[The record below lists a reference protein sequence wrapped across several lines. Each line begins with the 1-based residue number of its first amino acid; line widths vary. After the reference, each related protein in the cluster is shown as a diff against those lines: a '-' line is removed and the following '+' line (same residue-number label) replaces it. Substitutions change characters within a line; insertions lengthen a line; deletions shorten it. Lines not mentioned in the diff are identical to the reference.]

1 MSTAGA
7 AAPTSGSTNGASQ
20 ATQVR
25 DEHLERLTGR
35 EHDAL
40 VVGGGINGAI
50 SALALAGHGLRV
62 ALIESDDFGSGVSQ
76 ESSNLIW
83 GGFKYLQTYDVG
95 LVAGLCRSRNLL
107 ARSYASQLR
116 EVRFLAALGPTSP
129 YSPAYAALGAH
140 AYWAL
145 GRFATGRPRLL
156 SSRSVAAAEPAID
169 SGDVQ
174 GAVEY
179 SDYLLADND
188 ARFVLQ
194 LLLDAVDRGAV
205 AVSRMRLDAAER
217 AGGGWR
223 AEVTDRLTGSRH
235 TVAAGL
241 LVNAAGPRAGE
252 LAALTGAS
260 LRQALCFSKGAHIV
274 VPQVTE
280 SGRVLAFFDDDQRL
294 FYVIPMGHR
303 SLIGTTDT
311 RVEEA
316 EASVTHD
323 DRDFL
328 LEQANARLRLPRRL
342 RDGDVIAYRCGVR
355 ALVVDDGADT
365 DRDWT
370 ELSRRHAVEA
380 DEQRGTISILGGK
393 LSDCLNVGTEVV
405 AAARACGLEPAAG
418 DRRWFGEPP
427 ESVRAGFWRRAAG
440 VGIGEAGAARLWRR
454 HGRRALEVADL
465 VEESAELGEPLSE
478 VVECSAAEVMVMA
491 RHEHILSMDDFL
503 RRRTM
508 LAMLE
513 TADTLS
519 QDPGV
524 ERAADLL
531 FGPGPER
538 PVSEANKSG
547 SAGPERPVSEANK
560 SGSAGPERPVSEAS
574 KSGSAGP
581 ERPVGAAN
589 QTGSGAA

>member
-1 MSTAGA
+1 MSA
-7 AAPTSGSTNGASQ
+7 AEATTPTDGSFH
-20 ATQVR
+20 ATELR
-25 DEHLERLTGR
+25 DEHLARLTGQD
-35 EHDAL
+35 HDAL

-50 SALALAGHGLRV
+50 SALALATHGLRV
-62 ALIESDDFGSGVSQ
+62 ALIESEDFGSGVSQ

-107 ARSYASQLR
+107 ARSYASRVR

-129 YSPAYAALGAH
+129 YSPTYAALGAH

-145 GRFATGRPRLL
+145 GRFATERPRLL
-156 SSRSVAAAEPAID
+156 SPRSVAMAEPTIASD
-169 SGDVQ
+169 DVQ

-194 LLLDAVDRGAV
+194 LLLDAVDNGAI
-205 AVSRMRLDAAER
+205 AVSRMRLDGAER
-217 AGGGWR
+217 ARGGWR
-223 AEVTDRLTGSRH
+223 ADVTDRLSGGRH
-235 TVAAGL
+235 TVSAGL
-241 LVNAAGPRAGE
+241 LINAAGPRAGE
-252 LAALTGAS
+252 LATLTGTS

-311 RVEEA
+311 RVEA
-316 EASVTHD
+316 TEASVTHD

-328 LEQANARLRLPRRL
+328 LEQANARLRLPRPL
-342 RDGDVIAYRCGVR
+342 RDEDIIAYRCGVR
-355 ALVVDDGADT
+355 ALVVDEGEDT

-370 ELSRRHAVEA
+370 ELSRRHSVEA
-380 DEQRGTISILGGK
+380 DEQRGTVSILGGK
-393 LSDCLNVGTEVV
+393 LSDCLNVGEEVV
-405 AAARACGLEPAAG
+405 TAARACGLEPAAP
-418 DRRWFGEPP
+418 DRAWFGEPP
-427 ESVRAGFWRRAAG
+427 EGVRARFHRSAAR
-440 VGIGEAGAARLWRR
+440 VGIDEPAAARLWRR
-454 HGRRALEVADL
+454 YGRRALEVTDL
-465 VEESAELGEPLSE
+465 VEESSDLGEPLSE

-513 TADTLS
+513 TGETLNR
-519 QDPGV
+519 DPGV
-524 ERAADLL
+524 ERAEGLL
-531 FGPGPER
+531 FG
-538 PVSEANKSG
+538 
-547 SAGPERPVSEANK
+547 
-560 SGSAGPERPVSEAS
+560 
-574 KSGSAGP
+574 
-581 ERPVGAAN
+581 AA
-589 QTGSGAA
+589 A